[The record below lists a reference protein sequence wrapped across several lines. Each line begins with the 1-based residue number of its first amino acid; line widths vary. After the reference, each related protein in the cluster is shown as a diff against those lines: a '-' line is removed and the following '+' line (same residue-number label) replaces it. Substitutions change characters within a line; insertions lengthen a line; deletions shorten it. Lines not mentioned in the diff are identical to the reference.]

1 MARQT
6 RQRILD
12 ASLMMFNAQGEPNVT
27 TNHIADELEISPGNL
42 YYHFRN
48 KDDIIEQL
56 FAVYEQR
63 MDTALVAPSGRL
75 PGLEDVWLQ
84 LHLVFECIW
93 DYRFLYR
100 DLVDILSRNRRLR
113 MRFARILKRADEQAH
128 TVMRGLVQAGVMR
141 ASADEVDA
149 ASTNIL
155 VIATFWMNYASARG
169 DKDERAS
176 IRDGIVQVM
185 MLIAPFLRDAERVHL
200 NTLRRSASA
209 RLTALRASAMAVFGL
224 RSGALGGGL
233 RFAAGSDQQAERGQ
247 PDMPQVGFDVGRLLG
262 LARGVLADRGHVGPP
277 WGLAMTTHWR
287 LRVEQSH

>member
-1 MARQT
+1 MRRSRCSTAR
-6 RQRILD
+6 
-12 ASLMMFNAQGEPNVT
+12 ANVT

-63 MDTALVAPSGRL
+63 MDAALSAPSGRL

-113 MRFARILKRADEQAH
+113 LRFARILKRADEQAH
-128 TVMRGLVQAGVMR
+128 QVMRGLVQAGIMR

-155 VIATFWMNYASARG
+155 VIATFWMNYAAARG

-185 MLIAPFLRDAERVHL
+185 MLIAPFLRDAERLHL
-200 NTLRRSASA
+200 NTL
-209 RLTALRASAMAVFGL
+209 TRAYL
-224 RSGALGGGL
+224 
-233 RFAAGSDQQAERGQ
+233 D
-247 PDMPQVGFDVGRLLG
+247 
-262 LARGVLADRGHVGPP
+262 
-277 WGLAMTTHWR
+277 
-287 LRVEQSH
+287 

>member
-12 ASLMMFNAQGEPNVT
+12 ASLAMFNSQGEPNVT

-63 MDTALVAPSGRL
+63 MDAALSAPSGRL

-113 MRFARILKRADEQAH
+113 LRFARILKRADEQAH
-128 TVMRGLVQAGVMR
+128 QVMRGLVQAGIMR

-155 VIATFWMNYASARG
+155 VIATFWMNYAAARG

-185 MLIAPFLRDAERVHL
+185 MLIA
-200 NTLRRSASA
+200 
-209 RLTALRASAMAVFGL
+209 
-224 RSGALGGGL
+224 
-233 RFAAGSDQQAERGQ
+233 Q
-247 PDMPQVGFDVGRLLG
+247 
-262 LARGVLADRGHVGPP
+262 
-277 WGLAMTTHWR
+277 
-287 LRVEQSH
+287 

>member
-12 ASLMMFNAQGEPNVT
+12 ASLVMFNAQGEPNVT

-56 FAVYEQR
+56 FGGYEQR
-63 MDTALVAPSGRL
+63 MDAALSAPEGRL

-100 DLVDILSRNRRLR
+100 DLVDILTRNRRLR
-113 MRFARILKRADEQAH
+113 LRFARILKRADEQAH
-128 TVMRGLVQAGVMR
+128 QVMRGLVQAGVMR

-149 ASTNIL
+149 AATNIL
-155 VIATFWMNYASARG
+155 VIATFWLNYAAARG

-200 NTLRRSASA
+200 NTL
-209 RLTALRASAMAVFGL
+209 TRAYL
-224 RSGALGGGL
+224 
-233 RFAAGSDQQAERGQ
+233 D
-247 PDMPQVGFDVGRLLG
+247 
-262 LARGVLADRGHVGPP
+262 
-277 WGLAMTTHWR
+277 
-287 LRVEQSH
+287 

>member
-12 ASLMMFNAQGEPNVT
+12 ASLAMFNAQGEPNVT

-56 FAVYEQR
+56 FGGYEQR
-63 MDTALVAPSGRL
+63 MDAALAAPSGRL

-100 DLVDILSRNRRLR
+100 DLVDILTRNRRMR

-128 TVMRGLVQAGVMR
+128 TVMRGLVKAGIMR

-155 VIATFWMNYASARG
+155 VIATFWLNYAAARG

-185 MLIAPFLRDAERVHL
+185 MLISPFLRDAERVHL
-200 NTLRRSASA
+200 NTL
-209 RLTALRASAMAVFGL
+209 TRAYL
-224 RSGALGGGL
+224 
-233 RFAAGSDQQAERGQ
+233 D
-247 PDMPQVGFDVGRLLG
+247 
-262 LARGVLADRGHVGPP
+262 
-277 WGLAMTTHWR
+277 
-287 LRVEQSH
+287 

>member
-12 ASLMMFNAQGEPNVT
+12 ASLSMFNAQGEPNVT

-56 FAVYEQR
+56 FGGYEQR
-63 MDTALVAPSGRL
+63 MDAALGAPSGRL
-75 PGLEDVWLQ
+75 PGLEDIWLQ

-113 MRFARILKRADEQAH
+113 LRFARILKRADDQAH
-128 TVMRGLVQAGVMR
+128 QVMRGLVQAGVMR
-141 ASADEVDA
+141 ASATEVDA
-149 ASTNIL
+149 AATNIL
-155 VIATFWMNYASARG
+155 VIATFWMNYAAARG
-169 DKDERAS
+169 DKDEQAS

-185 MLIAPFLRDAERVHL
+185 MLLAPFLRDAERVHL
-200 NTLRRSASA
+200 ITLTR
-209 RLTALRASAMAVFGL
+209 
-224 RSGALGGGL
+224 
-233 RFAAGSDQQAERGQ
+233 
-247 PDMPQVGFDVGRLLG
+247 P
-262 LARGVLADRGHVGPP
+262 
-277 WGLAMTTHWR
+277 
-287 LRVEQSH
+287 